1 MHSCYFAKV
10 FFSVS
15 MLYMNDLENNIS
27 RQPGPK
33 KPENWLEASLRNDL
47 RVLEETLSDS
57 IAERIDIKFN
67 AALSVYKDGLASL
80 AKKKIDSKLSTEDEE
95 RTKEIAEQNF
105 RDKIGLIKKEIEKII
120 NLI

>member
-1 MHSCYFAKV
+1 
-10 FFSVS
+10 
-15 MLYMNDLENNIS
+15 MNDLENNIS

-105 RDKIGLIKKEIEKII
+105 RDKIELIKKEIEKII